1 MERITHDLLRRL
13 QAAGYNVLKSDRRLP
28 DDEARLSPIKVDDLD
43 ECINRF
49 DSKEM
54 MDLVIEEGLGK
65 NEEEL
70 RGFILTPENT

>member
-1 MERITHDLLRRL
+1 MEKITHDLLRRL

-28 DDEARLSPIKVDDLD
+28 DDEAKLSPIKVDDVN
-43 ECINRF
+43 EYVNRL

-70 RGFILTPENT
+70 RGFILMPEN